1 MPIDY
6 KKTQKALYRPSKTPH
21 LIQVPPLSFLAV
33 QGQGDPNQPGG
44 AYQEAIGQLYA
55 VAFTL
60 KMSKLGPWQPAGYF
74 DYVMP
79 PLEGLWW
86 MPDGAPMDFTRKD
99 TFHWISLLRLPEFAT
114 REVFQWA
121 VQEAERN
128 KKRDLSSVT
137 FSLMQRG
144 YASSACTRVPMTASR
159 RPSRP

>member
-6 KKTQKALYRPSKTPH
+6 KKTQKALYRPPKNTP
-21 LIQVPPLSFLAV
+21 S
-33 QGQGDPNQPGG
+33 DPGAAPVLPGRPGAGGPQPARG

-60 KMSKLGPWQPAGYF
+60 KMSKLGPWRRRVTF

-86 MPDGAPMDFTRKD
+86 MPDGAPMDFARKD
-99 TFHWISLLRLPEFAT
+99 AFHWISLLRLPEFAT

-137 FSLMQRG
+137 FFPLCRRAMRP
-144 YASSACTRVPMTASR
+144 VPA
-159 RPSRP
+159 PGPL